1 MIDSAMS
8 DRWLTLGRIV
18 GVFGVKGWVKVE
30 SFTEP
35 RANIFSYVDWLLVAG
50 SESVMKLDQ
59 GKVQGQGLV
68 AKLHGVEDRDQAVAL
83 VGAEIRVQ
91 RNQLPPTRVGEYY
104 WVDLEGL
111 DAFTVDGAR
120 LGQVSHLFAT
130 GANDVLV
137 IQGERQHLVPYVPD
151 QYVMEVDLVAKR
163 IVVDWDP
170 TF

>member
-1 MIDSAMS
+1 MS

-35 RANIFSYVDWLLVAG
+35 RINLFGYSDWRLTSPSARDV
-50 SESVMKLDQ
+50 KLEQ
-59 GKVQGQGLV
+59 GKAQGAGMV
-68 AKLHGVEDRDQAVAL
+68 AKLVDIEDREQAASL
-83 VGAEIRVQ
+83 IGSEIQVQ
-91 RNQLPPTRVGEYY
+91 RSQLPEAKPGEYY

-111 DAFTVDGAR
+111 DAFTTEGVK
-120 LGQVSHLFAT
+120 LGVVSHLFAT

-137 IQGERQHLVPYVPD
+137 IQGEREHLVPYVMD
-151 QYVMEVDLVAKR
+151 HYVKAVDLAGKK
-163 IVVDWDP
+163 IVLDWDP

>member
-1 MIDSAMS
+1 MS

-35 RANIFSYVDWLLVAG
+35 HDNLFKYREWHLS
-50 SESVMKLDQ
+50 SEGAAVKLEQ
-59 GKVQGQGLV
+59 GKAQGQGLV
-68 AKLHGVEDRDQAVAL
+68 AKLSGIDDRDRAQRL
-83 VGAEIRVQ
+83 IGSDVQ
-91 RNQLPPTRVGEYY
+91 VRRSQLPDAAPGEYY

-111 DAFTVDGAR
+111 EAFTVDGVR
-120 LGQVSHLFAT
+120 LGVVSHLFAT

-137 IQGERQHLVPYVPD
+137 IQGEREHLVPC
-151 QYVMEVDLVAKR
+151 VMEHFVKQVDLAGRK
-163 IVVDWDP
+163 IVLDWDP

>member
-1 MIDSAMS
+1 MI

-35 RANIFSYVDWLLVAG
+35 RDNLLRYREWQLAPSVAG
-50 SESVMKLDQ
+50 VGKLEQ
-59 GKVQGQGLV
+59 GKLQGQGLV
-68 AKLHGVEDRDQAVAL
+68 AKLVGIDDRDQAQTL
-83 VGAEIRVQ
+83 IGSEIRVL
-91 RNQLPPTRVGEYY
+91 RSQLPDAKPGEYY

-111 DAFTVDGAR
+111 DAFTMDGVQ
-120 LGQVSHLFAT
+120 LGVVSHLFAT

-137 IQGERQHLVPYVPD
+137 IVDKSAQGEREHLVPYVQD
-151 QYVMEVDLVAKR
+151 RFVKEVDLVAKK
-163 IVVDWDP
+163 IVLDWDP

>member
-1 MIDSAMS
+1 MS

-35 RANIFSYVDWLLVAG
+35 HDNLFKYREWQLTSIEGAAL
-50 SESVMKLDQ
+50 KLEQ
-59 GKVQGQGLV
+59 GKAQGQGLV
-68 AKLHGVEDRDQAVAL
+68 AKLSGIDDRDRAQSL
-83 VGAEIRVQ
+83 IGAEIQVR
-91 RNQLPPTRVGEYY
+91 RSQLPEAAPGEYY

-111 DAFTVDGAR
+111 EAFTIEGVR
-120 LGQVSHLFAT
+120 LGVVSHLFAT

-137 IQGERQHLVPYVPD
+137 IRGEREHLVPC
-151 QYVMEVDLVAKR
+151 VMDHFVKQVDLAGKK
-163 IVVDWDP
+163 IVLDWDP